1 MKKKYWLDERRNVMR
16 LIWFFAALC
25 VGVLVIDAGFN
36 RKDEFFWEG
45 WFGFYGFFGFI
56 ACVALVLA
64 AKELRRLV
72 MRRED
77 YYDE

>member
-1 MKKKYWLDERRNVMR
+1 MKKKYWLDERKNVML
-16 LIWFFAALC
+16 LIKIFLGLCIAA
-25 VGVLVIDAGFN
+25 LVIDAGYH
-36 RKDEFFWEG
+36 RHAEFHWEG

-56 ACVALVLA
+56 ACVALVLV
-64 AKELRRLV
+64 AKGMRRIL

>member
-16 LIWFFAALC
+16 LIALFAALC
-25 VGVLVIDAGFN
+25 VGVLVIDAGFD
-36 RKDEFFWEG
+36 RHEEFFWEG

>member
-1 MKKKYWLDERRNVMR
+1 MKKKYWLDERRNVML
-16 LIWFFAALC
+16 LIKIFAVLC
-25 VGVLVIDAGFN
+25 VGVLAIDAGFH
-36 RKDEFFWEG
+36 RHEEFFWEG

>member
-25 VGVLVIDAGFN
+25 VGVLVIDAGFD
-36 RKDEFFWEG
+36 RHDEFPWEG

-56 ACVALVLA
+56 ACVALVLGREGA
-64 AKELRRLV
+64 APPRDAARGLL
-72 MRRED
+72 
-77 YYDE
+77 

>member
-1 MKKKYWLDERRNVMR
+1 MKKKYWLDERKNVM
-16 LIWFFAALC
+16 
-25 VGVLVIDAGFN
+25 LVIKVFVGLCIVALVTDAVFH
-36 RKDEFFWEG
+36 RHAEFHWEG

-56 ACVALVLA
+56 ACVVLVLV
-64 AKELRRLV
+64 AKEMRRFL

>member
-25 VGVLVIDAGFN
+25 AGVLVIDAGFN

-56 ACVALVLA
+56 ACVVLVLA
-64 AKELRRLV
+64 AKELRRLL

>member
-16 LIWFFAALC
+16 LIWVFAALC
-25 VGVLVIDAGFN
+25 AGVLVIDAGFH
-36 RKDEFFWEG
+36 RHEEFFWEG

-56 ACVALVLA
+56 ACVVLVLA